1 MYNLLNLNKMKNID
15 CEIYIKQMITF
26 FDNNPNDLMD
36 LIGEVQKMEFYEK
49 LRARCEKNVDE
60 GHDHVL
66 TRQQMIEIVLELKA
80 PELLKTPSPKSVVEG
95 FVQKTKWGEII
106 LN

>member
-1 MYNLLNLNKMKNID
+1 MKNID

-26 FDNNPNDLMD
+26 FDKNPNDLMD
-36 LIGEVQKMEFYEK
+36 LIGEAQKMEFYVK
-49 LRARCEKNVDE
+49 LRERCEKNVDE

-66 TRQQMIEIVLELKA
+66 TKQQMIEVVLELKA
-80 PELLKTPSPKSVVEG
+80 PELIKTSKPQSVVEG